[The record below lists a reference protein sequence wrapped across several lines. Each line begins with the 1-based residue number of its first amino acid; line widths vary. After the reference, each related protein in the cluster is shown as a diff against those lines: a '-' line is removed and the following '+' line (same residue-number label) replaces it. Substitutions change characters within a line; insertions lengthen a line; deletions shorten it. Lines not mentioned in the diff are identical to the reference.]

1 MRLRNQKVLAR
12 CADDGTLTEDG
23 GRVEIRY
30 KPHDGRAY
38 RAGVRNLK
46 AIGDEILPDEHCGPA
61 EVPDASKSP
70 ADESAK
76 KSARKSAKKSAN
88 KSASSANPPTK
99 PTGNEVLVYAD
110 GACSGNPG
118 PAGLGV
124 VRLEGE
130 GRRVLSEYLG
140 DGTNNIAEL
149 AAILRA
155 AESMEDP
162 SVPLRV
168 YTDSS
173 YSIGVL
179 QKGWKAKKNKEL
191 VADCKKALARLEDV
205 VLIHVKGHAGIE
217 LNEVADQLAVAAVEA
232 RGTSGWRDA

>member
-12 CADDGTLTEDG
+12 CAEDGSLAEDG

-30 KPHDGRAY
+30 KPQDGRAY

-46 AIGDEILPDEHCGPA
+46 PVGDEILPDDHCGPA

-70 ADESAK
+70 AKKGATKKGSAK
-76 KSARKSAKKSAN
+76 

-130 GRRVLSEYLG
+130 GRRVLSEFLG

-191 VADCKKALARLEDV
+191 VADCRKALARLEDV

-217 LNEVADQLAVAAVEA
+217 LNEVADQLAVAAVES
-232 RGTSGWRDA
+232 RSTTGWRDA